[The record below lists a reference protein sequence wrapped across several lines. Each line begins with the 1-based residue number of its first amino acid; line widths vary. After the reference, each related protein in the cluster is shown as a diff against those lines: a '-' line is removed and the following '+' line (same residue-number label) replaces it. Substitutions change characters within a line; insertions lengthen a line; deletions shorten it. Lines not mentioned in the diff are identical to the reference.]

1 MFWIS
6 PIQLSTK
13 PGPALLSFWG
23 WVCSGWN
30 TQYGKC
36 CSISYEMFLF
46 WLIPL
51 LRHPKKKKSV
61 LARSHAH
68 WFWVPFWLLQVLLSL
83 GFTPPHKAVSL
94 VRVLSREFHPN
105 FLLRVLLDPGRLT
118 YPAKYRLLCLL
129 REQWPLL
136 TTWTLAESDRPN
148 SPWTNSMQASWRGL
162 YLRSVVS
169 LSSPVW
175 ARFLVSQFR

>member
-1 MFWIS
+1 MEHTVRKVLLN
-6 PIQLSTK
+6 QL
-13 PGPALLSFWG
+13 
-23 WVCSGWN
+23 WN
-30 TQYGKC
+30 V
-36 CSISYEMFLF
+36 
-46 WLIPL
+46 PL
-51 LRHPKKKKSV
+51 LTYSLTSTSKKKKVCVGQESCTLVLSSLLTPSGSV
-61 LARSHAH
+61 LIGVH
-68 WFWVPFWLLQVLLSL
+68 
-83 GFTPPHKAVSL
+83 PPHKAVSL

-129 REQWPLL
+129 REQWSLL

-148 SPWTNSMQASWRGL
+148 SPWTNLMQASWWGL